1 MSVYADGLMRKA
13 KKEMKKNF
21 DETGVY
27 ETNVERTERE
37 SKQKPVRDLYENRP
51 LEWALRK
58 TYLEYLSENNLN
70 EIIPFGIVEK
80 LKIFSSV
87 GRQYELPATFT
98 NTKKPK
104 RKLKKELS
112 DYETTVYKNMHKFCK
127 EFIKLFV
134 AKYKELPEDDKNDIE
149 GYKKALLSDEEFISI
164 CVEIENQQL

>member
-1 MSVYADGLMRKA
+1 M
-13 KKEMKKNF
+13 
-21 DETGVY
+21 
-27 ETNVERTERE
+27 
-37 SKQKPVRDLYENRP
+37 RDLYENRP

-104 RKLKKELS
+104 ITTRIHQNREQIRNRISKKLKYIYINFLKS
-112 DYETTVYKNMHKFCK
+112 Q
-127 EFIKLFV
+127 
-134 AKYKELPEDDKNDIE
+134 
-149 GYKKALLSDEEFISI
+149 KAF
-164 CVEIENQQL
+164 